1 MKMFLLL
8 LVIIL
13 INDSLGCN
21 GNASDEEKAAAMKA
35 MAQGLGGAVVAGR
48 SLGGQD
54 RQTLPTAQEIFNSY
68 DKDGNGCLTSKEVSI
83 AGGFDGCLEFKE
95 VIGYLAR
102 LFE

>member
-1 MKMFLLL
+1 LPLQRRK
-8 LVIIL
+8 V
-13 INDSLGCN
+13 DAC
-21 GNASDEEKAAAMKA
+21 
-35 MAQGLGGAVVAGR
+35 GGKVGVA
-48 SLGGQD
+48 D

-102 LFE
+102 LFG